1 MPIVSQKGQFLIF
14 WPKFEEIAQLR
25 AKFWFKYC
33 WGCCRELGGGGNEL
47 GGGGWSWVE
56 VEMRW
61 VEVDGAGWSWVHGLV
76 IRIINTSVS
85 GVAITMILYVELACL
100 ACSSIHVSTSF

>member
-1 MPIVSQKGQFLIF
+1 
-14 WPKFEEIAQLR
+14 
-25 AKFWFKYC
+25 
-33 WGCCRELGGGGNEL
+33 
-47 GGGGWSWVE
+47 
-56 VEMRW
+56 MRW

>member
-1 MPIVSQKGQFLIF
+1 
-14 WPKFEEIAQLR
+14 
-25 AKFWFKYC
+25 
-33 WGCCRELGGGGNEL
+33 
-47 GGGGWSWVE
+47 
-56 VEMRW
+56 MRW

-76 IRIINTSVS
+76 IHIINTSVS